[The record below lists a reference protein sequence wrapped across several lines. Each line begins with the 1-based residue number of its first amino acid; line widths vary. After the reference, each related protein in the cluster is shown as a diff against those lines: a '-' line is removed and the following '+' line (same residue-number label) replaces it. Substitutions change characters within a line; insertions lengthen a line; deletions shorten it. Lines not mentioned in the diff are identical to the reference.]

1 MNPRTLVAAIVAVAA
16 LTMAPA
22 GGYAGGEARQP
33 PTQLEREVTE
43 ALHDER
49 DLRRLEV
56 SIVGSEATLSGRVPH
71 LFAKNLAI
79 ELALEVDGIE
89 TVSSGIEMP
98 EPESDEDISEQVV
111 RAVSRYSHYTIWD
124 SINGRVN
131 QGVVTLFGSVTPDR
145 DKKGDLYK
153 DITKIKGVQEYVD
166 NIEIQSPS
174 SEDERLRRVILRTL
188 SVSDN
193 FERLV
198 GMRNPPFRIVVDRGM
213 VTLVGYAQS
222 EIDYR
227 EMERIVAQ
235 TQGVLRVNNQL
246 VVP

>member
-1 MNPRTLVAAIVAVAA
+1 MNLRTLVGAGVIAAS
-16 LTMAPA
+16 LTMSPA
-22 GGYAGGEARQP
+22 AGEAIQTP
-33 PTQLEREVTE
+33 AQLEREVAE
-43 ALHDER
+43 ALDDER

-79 ELALEVDGIE
+79 ELALAVDGVD
-89 TVSSGIEMP
+89 TVSSDIELP

-111 RAVSRYSHYTIWD
+111 RVVSRYSHYTLWD
-124 SINGRVN
+124 NIDGRVN

-145 DKKGDLYK
+145 DKKGDLYE
-153 DITKIKGVQEYVD
+153 DIAKIEGVQEYID

-174 SEDERLRRVILRTL
+174 SEDERLRGIIRRALAR
-188 SVSDN
+188 SDN

-198 GMRNPPFRIVVDRGM
+198 SMRNPPFRIVLNRGV

-235 TQGVLRVNNQL
+235 TQGVLRVDNQL